1 MQYMQVAVEG
11 SKRQVLSVVRL
22 KVVKPLVWKLPRLY
36 RGSLF
41 QCYWRRSVMHP
52 MLTSVTVVGT
62 VQKKSKSFITH
73 VENILRQAKSERH
86 PY

>member
-22 KVVKPLVWKLPRLY
+22 KVAKTTGLEAAEIVQGTVVPLLLAQICDAPDAH
-36 RGSLF
+36 
-41 QCYWRRSVMHP
+41 QCY
-52 MLTSVTVVGT
+52 VVGT